1 MSFSHQVNN
10 IAQHLLLYIQFFFCT
25 TTIFSPVSMMI
36 AVSPQHKVCLLDTD
50 APHCTVAQCL
60 FKAEVNGLYGSLMP
74 AVIVNLKIFPHCQ
87 HKMSTVYIQK
97 LQDGKT
103 SCLEKC

>member
-10 IAQHLLLYIQFFFCT
+10 ITQHLFLYIQFFSAQLHT
-25 TTIFSPVSMMI
+25 TTIFSTVSMMI
-36 AVSPQHKVCLLDTD
+36 AVSPQHKVCFLDTD

-74 AVIVNLKIFPHCQ
+74 AVIVNLKIYPHCQ

-97 LQDGKT
+97 LQDG
-103 SCLEKC
+103 